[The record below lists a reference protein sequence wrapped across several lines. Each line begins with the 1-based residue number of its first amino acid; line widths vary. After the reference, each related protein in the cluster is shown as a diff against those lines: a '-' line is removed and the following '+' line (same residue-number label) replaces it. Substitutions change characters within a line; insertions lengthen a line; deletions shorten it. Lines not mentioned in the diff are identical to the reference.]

1 MSWHS
6 PCMCPLPCA
15 QCCQHLY
22 ENKPIDRCIYVPS
35 HLDSFDRRVEW
46 AGGNMEREQPRVV
59 LTDEDGF
66 KVRGEV
72 IHVGRDVGA
81 DGSFELILCILE
93 WLDLGKYPAVLT
105 TSQETLQ

>member
-1 MSWHS
+1 
-6 PCMCPLPCA
+6 
-15 QCCQHLY
+15 
-22 ENKPIDRCIYVPS
+22 
-35 HLDSFDRRVEW
+35 
-46 AGGNMEREQPRVV
+46 MEREQPRVV
-59 LTDEDGF
+59 LTDKDGF

-105 TSQETLQ
+105 TSQETLQGSYEVWGATLERNEDVTVIGHFQREQKRGPAEMPLM